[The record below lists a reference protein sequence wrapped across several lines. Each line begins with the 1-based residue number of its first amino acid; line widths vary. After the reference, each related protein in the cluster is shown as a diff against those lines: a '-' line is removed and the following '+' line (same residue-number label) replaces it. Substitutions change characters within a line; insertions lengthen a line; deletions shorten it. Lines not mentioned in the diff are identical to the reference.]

1 MEIKNSRQVTSVYHC
16 ITRNDQMY
24 VVHIGCSDCRG
35 CGTMTY
41 VPMRSLDGYY
51 KARHQ

>member
-1 MEIKNSRQVTSVYHC
+1 MEIKSSHYVTSVCHC
-16 ITRNDQMY
+16 ITRNGQMY
-24 VVHIGCSDCRG
+24 VLHIRSNDCHG

-41 VPMRSLDGYY
+41 IQMRSLDGYY

>member
-1 MEIKNSRQVTSVYHC
+1 MEIKNSHQVTSVCHC

-41 VPMRSLDGYY
+41 VQMRSLDGYY